1 MRNWVYG
8 IATPFLFLALFASP
22 ASAQQIKSTFLVGG
36 LTDPVA
42 FVQDPTDPAV
52 QLVVEQTGHIKIV
65 LNGQLQPD
73 DFLDLSGVVVNE
85 GERGLLGFTFAPDYA
100 SSGRMF
106 VMFVNAD
113 SNSVV
118 SRFTRSEDNAL
129 RANPDSRFDLIW
141 PGGTPYIPQP
151 FTNHKGGNLVF
162 GPDGYLYFGTGDGG
176 AGFDPFNLA
185 QDPQSLLGKMLRIDV
200 AVPDNHPTGYEIPP
214 TNPFA
219 GSETVLN
226 EIWALGLRNPWRWS
240 FDDPARGGTGALII
254 ADVGQNEYE
263 EIDYQPAGQGGRN
276 YGWRVRE
283 GRHDLITD
291 PGPFSELTDP
301 IYEYQHPIGFCIT
314 GGFVYRGSALGSA
327 FVGRYFFADFITNM
341 LWSAGLY
348 IDPNTGEA
356 AVADIA
362 EHQETAGGGGQGVVS
377 FGVDMAGE
385 LYTVN
390 RWEGAIYK
398 LELDP
403 TPPPTPF
410 VRSDFIVWNAD
421 SGNWSVLPA
430 SNNWSQG
437 DTYQWGLPGDV
448 PLRADFDGDRL
459 PDLVVYRPST
469 GTWYVRLSTSA
480 YGYEGWT
487 SYQWGIPGDVPV
499 AGDYDGDGKADL
511 VVYRPSDGMWY
522 LRFSG
527 DGYSY
532 ATWTSYQWG
541 IPGDLPIS
549 GDFDGDHVGDLVVYR
564 PSDGMWYVRHSSDGY
579 SYASWV
585 SYQWGLPGDVAVP
598 GDYDGDGRT
607 DLAVYRPS
615 NGNWF
620 LRYSSSNYGYEGWQS
635 FQWGQAGDVPAPGDY
650 DGDGR
655 ADLVLWRPATGEWL
669 VRFSSSN
676 YDLNSWQLFNWG
688 GPGDSPV
695 IVR

>member
-437 DTYQWGLPGDV
+437 VTLISGGCPATCRSAPTSTATGCLIWLCTG
-448 PLRADFDGDRL
+448 R
-459 PDLVVYRPST
+459 RPAR
-469 GTWYVRLSTSA
+469 GTSA
-480 YGYEGWT
+480 SRRAPT
-487 SYQWGIPGDVPV
+487 ATR
-499 AGDYDGDGKADL
+499 AG
-511 VVYRPSDGMWY
+511 R
-522 LRFSG
+522 
-527 DGYSY
+527 
-532 ATWTSYQWG
+532 
-541 IPGDLPIS
+541 PIS
-549 GDFDGDHVGDLVVYR
+549 GAFPATSR
-564 PSDGMWYVRHSSDGY
+564 WR
-579 SYASWV
+579 ATTT
-585 SYQWGLPGDVAVP
+585 ATAR
-598 GDYDGDGRT
+598 RT
-607 DLAVYRPS
+607 
-615 NGNWF
+615 
-620 LRYSSSNYGYEGWQS
+620 SSSTGRQTACGTS
-635 FQWGQAGDVPAPGDY
+635 GFQVTATPTQPGLRISGASRATCRSPVTSTAITLATWSSTDHRTACGTSATRVTATATRPGSATSGDCRATLPCRAITTATAGRIWPSIVRATATGSCAIPAATTATKAGSRSS
-650 DGDGR
+650 G
-655 ADLVLWRPATGEWL
+655 VRPATFRRRATTTATAAPTLCFG
-669 VRFSSSN
+669 VR
-676 YDLNSWQLFNWG
+676 QLASGWC
-688 GPGDSPV
+688 DS
-695 IVR
+695 REATTT